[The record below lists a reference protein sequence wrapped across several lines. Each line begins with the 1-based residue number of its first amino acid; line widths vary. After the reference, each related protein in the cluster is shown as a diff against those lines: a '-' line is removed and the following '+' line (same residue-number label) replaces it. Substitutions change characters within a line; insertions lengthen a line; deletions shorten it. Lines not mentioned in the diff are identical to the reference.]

1 MFLITKTKWIA
12 SSDCINKLSNQL
24 NCVLLE
30 NCKCIMDYTAL
41 KNRIKKH
48 EGFRN
53 TVYLDSLGKA
63 TIGYGHLLTEEDDF
77 EEGIQYDKSLLENLF
92 DKDFNRSAY
101 NAEQLLE
108 GIDVCDTA
116 REVIVEMVFQLGI
129 GGVSK
134 FKKMFEALRNKDYNK
149 AADEMLNSVWYRQ
162 TPSRCEELSNLM
174 RKCQA

>member
-1 MFLITKTKWIA
+1 MSLITKRRWIV
-12 SSDCINKLSNQL
+12 SSKCVNYLYNDIG
-24 NCVLLE
+24 CVLLN
-30 NCKCIMDYTAL
+30 NCKCIMDYQAV
-41 KNRIKKH
+41 KDRIKKH

-63 TIGYGHLLTEEDDF
+63 TIGYGHLLTEDDDF

-108 GIDVCDTA
+108 GIDICDTA
-116 REVIVEMVFQLGI
+116 REIIVEMVFQLGI

-134 FKKMFEALRNKDYNK
+134 FKKMFEALRKKDYNE
-149 AADEMLNSVWYRQ
+149 AAEQMLDSQWRVQ
-162 TPSRCEELSNLM
+162 TPKRCEELSSLM
-174 RKCQA
+174 RSCA

>member
-1 MFLITKTKWIA
+1 
-12 SSDCINKLSNQL
+12 
-24 NCVLLE
+24 
-30 NCKCIMDYTAL
+30 MDYQAV
-41 KNRIKKH
+41 KDRIKKH

-63 TIGYGHLLTEEDDF
+63 TIGYGHLLTEDDDF

-108 GIDVCDTA
+108 GIDICDTA
-116 REVIVEMVFQLGI
+116 REIIVEMVFQLGI

-134 FKKMFEALRNKDYNK
+134 FKKMFEALRKKDYNE
-149 AADEMLNSVWYRQ
+149 AAEQMLDSQWRVQ
-162 TPSRCEELSNLM
+162 TPKRCEELSSLM
-174 RKCQA
+174 RSCA

>member
-1 MFLITKTKWIA
+1 MSLTIKKRWIA
-12 SSDCINKLSNQL
+12 SSKCINYLSNEIS
-24 NCVLLE
+24 CVLL
-30 NCKCIMDYTAL
+30 NSCKCIMDYQVV

-48 EGFRN
+48 EGFLDR
-53 TVYLDSLGKA
+53 VYVDILGKA
-63 TIGYGHLLTEEDDF
+63 TIGYGHLLTEDDDF
-77 EEGIQYDKSLLENLF
+77 EEGIVYDKSLLENLF
-92 DKDFNRSAY
+92 DKDFNRAVY
-101 NAEQLLE
+101 NAQLLLE

-116 REVIVEMVFQLGI
+116 REVIIEMVFQLGI
-129 GGVSK
+129 GGVFK

>member
-1 MFLITKTKWIA
+1 MFSTTKRRWIV
-12 SSDCINKLSNQL
+12 SSKCINYLYNDIG
-24 NCVLLE
+24 CVLLN
-30 NCKCIMDYTAL
+30 NCKCIMDYQAV
-41 KNRIKKH
+41 KDRIKKH

-63 TIGYGHLLTEEDDF
+63 TIGYGHLLTEDDDF

-108 GIDVCDTA
+108 GIDICDTA
-116 REVIVEMVFQLGI
+116 REIIVEMVFQLGI

-134 FKKMFEALRNKDYNK
+134 FKKMFEALRKKDYNE
-149 AADEMLNSVWYRQ
+149 AAEQMLDSQWRVQ
-162 TPSRCEELSNLM
+162 TPKRCEELSSLM
-174 RKCQA
+174 RSCA

>member
-1 MFLITKTKWIA
+1 MSLITKRRWIV
-12 SSDCINKLSNQL
+12 SSKCINFLYNDIG
-24 NCVLLE
+24 CVLLN
-30 NCKCIMDYTAL
+30 NCKCIMDYQAV
-41 KNRIKKH
+41 KDRIKKH

-63 TIGYGHLLTEEDDF
+63 TIGYGHLLTEDDDF

-108 GIDVCDTA
+108 GINICDTA
-116 REVIVEMVFQLGI
+116 REIIVEMVFQLGI

-134 FKKMFEALRNKDYNK
+134 FKKMFEALRKKDYNE
-149 AADEMLNSVWYRQ
+149 AAEQMLDSQWRVQ
-162 TPSRCEELSNLM
+162 TPKRCEELSSLM
-174 RKCQA
+174 RSCA

>member
-1 MFLITKTKWIA
+1 MSFQTKTKWIA
-12 SSDCINKLSNQL
+12 SNNCINKLYNTIG
-24 NCVLLE
+24 CVLLN
-30 NCKCIMDYTAL
+30 NCKCIMDYQEV

-48 EGFRN
+48 EGFRD

-63 TIGYGHLLTEEDDF
+63 TIGYGHLLTEDDDF
-77 EEGIQYDKSLLENLF
+77 AEGIQYDKSLLENLF
-92 DKDFNRSAY
+92 DKDFNIAAY

-134 FKKMFEALRNKDYNK
+134 FKKMFEALRKKDYNE
-149 AADEMLNSVWYRQ
+149 AAEQMLDSQWRVQ
-162 TPSRCEELSNLM
+162 TPKRCEELSNLM
-174 RKCQA
+174 RSCA